1 MKREALRVEPISTF
15 LDRWTEGPVVLVGHS
30 MGGELAAALA
40 LLLARS
46 ATRPIGEIA
55 ATAETIRSGD
65 LGQRIGYRGRDEMIH
80 RDELAFTARD
90 GEPAESV
97 PGEQT

>member
-1 MKREALRVEPISTF
+1 MRAALI
-15 LDRWTEGPVVLVGHS
+15 LGVL
-30 MGGELAAALA
+30 GGAGLAAALA